1 MMRNHAGDV
10 IYVGKAKSLRNRLR
24 SYFQATKNLTPKTA
38 TLVSHIEEIET
49 IVVDSELEALILE
62 NNLIKEYK
70 PKYNIALKDDKNYP
84 YIKITLADEYP
95 KIIMTRNRLKDGGKY
110 FGPFTSVF
118 AVKKTIEAITKI
130 YPLRRCNKN
139 LHYCTK
145 VGRPCLNYHIGQC
158 PAPCLGNVPPDEYRK
173 SIDDIIEILSGQ
185 DKELQRRLEAEMKA
199 AAESQ
204 DYERAAA
211 LRDQIEGIRHIVER
225 QKIIRGSEQEQDII
239 ALASDDELAC
249 VQVFNVRDGKMLG
262 REHAYLGGVAEAS
275 TAEILTT
282 FVKQFYVDKPHIP
295 KEIVLETA
303 LLPEEEPVVADWLS
317 GIRGSKVTFTVPKI
331 GQKARMIEMVKKNA
345 ALTLE
350 AHETELREKEE
361 RRKSKLDSLKD
372 LLGLAAPPVR
382 IEAFDISNISGTD
395 NVGGMVVYT
404 DGFADKKAY
413 RRFRI
418 KEVEG
423 QNDYGSMQEM
433 IFRRLERGLK
443 EEAEGKSGG
452 SFLPF
457 PQLFLIDGGKTHVEA
472 VKSITAMYP
481 QLNIAVAGM
490 VKDDKHK
497 IRGLIYEGEEYPLKP
512 ATVLGKFL
520 TDISEEVHRYAITY
534 HRTLRKKGMLASE
547 LEDIPGIGKKR
558 REALM
563 RHFGSVNHLKEASL
577 DELTTVPGLG
587 QKAAEAVYH
596 YYQEEKEKA
605 NGNEQ

>member
-1 MMRNHAGDV
+1 MMKNHAGDI
-10 IYVGKAKSLRNRLR
+10 IYVGKAKRLRNRLR

-62 NNLIKEYK
+62 NNLIKEHK

-84 YIKITLADEYP
+84 YIKITLGEAYP

-130 YPLRRCNKN
+130 YPLRRCNKK
-139 LHYCTK
+139 LHAGTK

-158 PAPCLGNVPPDEYRK
+158 PAPCLGNVPPDEYRR

-185 DKELQRRLEAEMKA
+185 DKELKRRLEAEMKT
-199 AAESQ
+199 AAENQ

-225 QKIIRGSEQEQDII
+225 QKIILGSEQEQDII
-239 ALASDDELAC
+239 ALAADDDLAC

-275 TAEILTT
+275 TAEVLTT
-282 FVKQFYVDKPHIP
+282 FIKQFYVDKPHIP

-303 LLPEEEPVVADWLS
+303 LLPEEEPVIGDWLT
-317 GIRGSKVTFTVPKI
+317 GIRGSKVSFTVPKI

-350 AHETELREKEE
+350 AYETEQREKEE

-372 LLGLAAPPVR
+372 LLALPAAPER
-382 IEAFDISNISGTD
+382 IEAFDISNISGSD

-404 DGFADKKAY
+404 GGFADKKAY

-418 KEVEG
+418 KAVEG

-443 EEAEGKSGG
+443 EEAEGKTGG

-472 VKSITAMYP
+472 VKSILVMYP
-481 QLNIAVAGM
+481 NLKIAVAGM

-563 RHFGSVNHLKEASL
+563 QHFGSVNYLKEASL

-587 QKAAEAVYH
+587 QKAAEAVYQ

-605 NGNEQ
+605 NGSEQ

>member
-372 LLGLAAPPVR
+372 LLALPAPPVR

-605 NGNEQ
+605 NGSEQ